1 MLIAVLGRKSSG
13 KDTFANV
20 LINEFGFTRY
30 AFADPLKKGIQ
41 SFFNLSDEQLYDVE
55 LKEKIDERWGVSPRI
70 LFQVFGTDLFQFS
83 IKKFIPELK
92 CDERKHW
99 VILFKEWYL
108 EKLSKDPNFK
118 VIISDGRF
126 LHEIEEITK
135 LGGYV
140 VKIVRPVAE
149 INGDKHQSEIEIDS
163 IPEKYIDL
171 SINNDG
177 LLEDFNDKIR
187 LFMNSIYISKN

>member
-41 SFFNLSDEQLYDVE
+41 SFFNLSDEQLYDVR
-55 LKEKIDERWGVSPRI
+55 LKEEIDPRWGVSPRT
-70 LFQVFGTDLFQFS
+70 LFQVIGTDIFQFS
-83 IKKFIPELK
+83 IKKFIPNLK
-92 CDERKHW
+92 SDARNHW

-108 EKLSKDPNFK
+108 ENLSKNPNFK
-118 VIISDGRF
+118 VIISDARF
-126 LHEIEEITK
+126 LHEIEEIK
-135 LGGYV
+135 NLGGQV
-140 VKIVRPVAE
+140 IKITRFNNL
-149 INGDKHQSEIEIDS
+149 INNNDMHQSENEIDS

-171 SINNDG
+171 SIENSGTIN
-177 LLEDFNDKIR
+177 DFNKKIID
-187 LFMNSIYISKN
+187 LMNLVNC

>member
-41 SFFNLSDEQLYDVE
+41 SFFNLSDDQLYDVK
-55 LKEKIDERWGVSPRI
+55 LKEEVDPRWGVSPRT
-70 LFQVFGTDLFQFS
+70 LFQVIGTDIFQFS
-83 IKKFIPELK
+83 IKKFMPNLK
-92 CDERKHW
+92 GDTRNHW

-108 EKLSKDPNFK
+108 ENISKNPNFK

-126 LHEIEEITK
+126 LHEIEEIK
-135 LGGYV
+135 NLGGKV
-140 VKIVRPVAE
+140 IKINR
-149 INGDKHQSEIEIDS
+149 IISQFNNDMHQSENEIDS
-163 IPEKYIDL
+163 IPEKYIDF
-171 SINNDG
+171 SIENNG
-177 LLEDFNDKIR
+177 TINDFNNKIIE
-187 LFMNSIYISKN
+187 LMTQMN